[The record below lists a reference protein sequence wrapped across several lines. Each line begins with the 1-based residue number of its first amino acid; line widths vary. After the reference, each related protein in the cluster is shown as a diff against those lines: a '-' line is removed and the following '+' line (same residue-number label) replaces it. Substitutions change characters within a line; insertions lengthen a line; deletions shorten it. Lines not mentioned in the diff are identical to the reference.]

1 MNKLYAILL
10 CGIFAVSV
18 MRADEMITYS
28 NVGNLNYLE
37 LEQHRL
43 HHGIKPRSVHF
54 PLNLPYQ
61 QGLIFSDCAFNVYYL
76 PVPPDLNAK
85 EIKTWQQ
92 VGNINLQMVSFFFD
106 EAPFM
111 ADFRQTSWSRIG
123 GRYPMSKGELLTWQ
137 LKYTLEYCVDP
148 SSGITYVRVTVLNT
162 SDTALDAVV
171 RMLASKPK
179 EVTVFDYHYCP
190 YRWDNSR
197 FAQLIPAENI
207 PEVVSN
213 DGFIV
218 KLNDEFSYKPEDFNT
233 RFGCSRPYVAGPEM
247 QIREG
252 TNFVKFSRK
261 LDPGASASFTI
272 AIRFEGSNAQA
283 AAAGDFDAVCAGVAA
298 YWDRISGGT
307 VASFGSDSLTD
318 TFYAVQ
324 WNNLQLLLE
333 LESARLG
340 GRVCQ
345 PCQGGSSERFFVW
358 TWEAVEAMRPMIRL
372 GYFDAVKKVLDFI
385 FRLQDG
391 GFPPEGDFTSLAGAI
406 GTTGPRWANT
416 TGAAL
421 MLAVEYA
428 MISGDREFIREYT
441 PKIILAARWIL
452 GEVKA
457 TQKYNPD
464 GSKAVGFGVM
474 PVAVASDGDRGR
486 ILTMTD
492 VVSLQGVL
500 AAAKFLESINAPE
513 YAEIASGAEEYRQ
526 NLLAAI
532 ASLARGDG
540 YISRRIP
547 SDGENIALSF
557 ERAFGGGLAYLEVFD
572 PRDPVF
578 ASVIPY
584 TERTRFS
591 GRFCSPLFDRIHYI
605 GNTELQMFK
614 NYLKL
619 GEWKKALLAAGTFRS
634 CAMTPDLYL
643 LQERYSE
650 VSDVFTPW
658 QPNAS
663 NNGRYLELLISGL
676 YFEDRDDQFIL
687 AGGIAPAEFASGGE
701 FSLNPLHTVGGK
713 VQFSIKNGV
722 LSVKRDNAFVKGT
735 RFRLPE
741 YFRFEPD
748 GNFIKALPDNTFEL
762 LQDANEFSGRITLH
776 NLF

>member
-1 MNKLYAILL
+1 MIMNKLCAILAM
-10 CGIFAVSV
+10 GIGMISGI
-18 MRADEMITYS
+18 RADEMITYS
-28 NVGNLNYLE
+28 NVSNLNYLE
-37 LEQHRL
+37 FEQYRL
-43 HHGIKPRSVHF
+43 HHGIKPLSVHF
-54 PLNLPYQ
+54 PLNLPYHK
-61 QGLIFSDCAFNVYYL
+61 GLIFSDCAFNVYYL
-76 PVPPDLNAK
+76 PVPPDLNAR
-85 EIKTWQQ
+85 EVKTWQQ
-92 VGNINLQMVSFFFD
+92 VGSINLQMVSFFFG

-111 ADFRQTSWSRIG
+111 ADFRQTSWSRIN
-123 GRYPMSKGELLTWQ
+123 GRYPMSKGELLAWQ

-148 SSGITYVRVTVLNT
+148 ASGITYVRTTVTNN
-162 SDTALDAVV
+162 SDTRQDAVV
-171 RMLASKPK
+171 RLLASIPR
-179 EVTVFDYHYCP
+179 ETAIFDYHYCP
-190 YRWDNSR
+190 YRWDNRR
-197 FAQLIPAENI
+197 FEQLIPAENL
-207 PEVVSN
+207 PEIVSN
-213 DGFIV
+213 EGFLV
-218 KLNDEFSYKPEDFNT
+218 KINDEFSYKPEDFNT
-233 RFGCSRPYVAGPEM
+233 HFGCSRPYVAAPEM
-247 QIREG
+247 QILNG
-252 TNFVKFSRK
+252 KNFVKFSRQ
-261 LDPGASASFTI
+261 LAPGESASFTI
-272 AIRFEGSNAQA
+272 AIRFDGVKAVPTAN
-283 AAAGDFDAVCAGVAA
+283 DFEAVCAGAMD
-298 YWDRISGGT
+298 YWDRIHGGS
-307 VASFGSDSLTD
+307 VARLGSDRLTD
-318 TFYAVQ
+318 SFYAVQ
-324 WNNLQLLLE
+324 WNTLQLLLE
-333 LESARLG
+333 LESRNLG
-340 GRVCQ
+340 GVVCQ

-358 TWEAVEAMRPMIRL
+358 TWEAVAAMRPMIKL

-385 FRLQDG
+385 FRLQNG
-391 GFPPEGDFTSLAGAI
+391 GFPPEGEFTSLHGAI

-421 MLAVEYA
+421 LLATEYA

-452 GEVKA
+452 GEVRA

-500 AAAKFLESINAPE
+500 ATAEFLAVINAPE
-513 YAEIASGAEEYRQ
+513 YAEIAAGAEEYRQ
-526 NLLAAI
+526 NLLAA
-532 ASLARGDG
+532 ASSLNRGDG

-547 SDGENIALSF
+547 SAGENIAPSF
-557 ERAFGGGLAYLEVFD
+557 ERAFGAVWYLDVFD
-572 PRDPVF
+572 PRDPEF
-578 ASVIPY
+578 IQVIPY
-584 TERTRFS
+584 AEKNTFT
-591 GRFCSPLFDRIHYI
+591 GRFCSPLFDRIYYI
-605 GNTELQMFK
+605 GNTELQMFH

-663 NNGRYLELLISGL
+663 NNGRYLDLLISGL
-676 YFEDRDDQFIL
+676 YFEDRNNQFIL

-722 LSVKRDNAFVKGT
+722 LSVKRDNAFVKGSK
-735 RFRLPE
+735 FRLPE

-748 GNFIKALPDNTFEL
+748 GNFIKVLPDNTFEL
-762 LQDANEFSGRITLH
+762 LQDVNGFSGRISLQ

>member
-1 MNKLYAILL
+1 
-10 CGIFAVSV
+10 
-18 MRADEMITYS
+18 MIGFD
-28 NVGNLNYLE
+28 NVENLNYLE
-37 LEQHRL
+37 LEQYRL
-43 HHGIKPRSVHF
+43 HHGVKPRSIHF
-54 PLNLPYQ
+54 PLNLPYRQ
-61 QGLIFSDCAFNVYYL
+61 ALVFNDCAFNVYSL

-92 VGNINLQMVSFFFD
+92 VRDIRLQMVSFFFGR
-106 EAPFM
+106 EPFIP
-111 ADFRQTSWSRIG
+111 DFRQSVWSRID
-123 GRYPMSKGELLTWQ
+123 GRYPMSRGELSAWQ
-137 LKYTLEYCVDP
+137 LKYTLEYCTDP
-148 SSGITYVRVTVLNT
+148 ASGITYVRVTVSNE
-162 SDTALDAVV
+162 SDTALDGVV
-171 RMLASKPK
+171 RLLASEPK
-179 EVTVFDYHYCP
+179 ETGIFDYHYCP
-190 YRWDNSR
+190 FRWDNRRLDKLTVSDK
-197 FAQLIPAENI
+197 L
-207 PEVVSN
+207 PEIAAN
-213 DGFIV
+213 DGFAV
-218 KLNDEFSYKPEDFNT
+218 DMNDSFSFKVEDFNT
-233 RFGCSRPYVAGPEM
+233 RFGCSRPYVATPEM
-247 QIREG
+247 LVLKGERFI
-252 TNFVKFSRK
+252 KFSRE
-261 LDPGASASFTI
+261 LAPGESASFTI
-272 AIRFEGSNAQA
+272 AIRFDGSTDA
-283 AAAGDFDAVCAGVAA
+283 AVKDDFDAVCADAKA
-298 YWDRISGGT
+298 YWDGISGGT
-307 VASFGSDSLTD
+307 SAALGSDGVTD
-318 TFYAVQ
+318 SFYAVQ

-333 LESARLG
+333 VDSIRLG

-358 TWEAVEAMRPMIRL
+358 TWEAVESMRPMIKL
-372 GYFDAVKKVLDFI
+372 GYFEAVKKVLDFI
-385 FRLQDG
+385 FRLQNG
-391 GFPPEGDFTSLAGAI
+391 GYPPEGEFTSLHGAI

-421 MLAVEYA
+421 QLAAEYA
-428 MISGDREFIREYT
+428 MCSNDQEFIREYT
-441 PKIILAARWIL
+441 PKILLAARWIL

-513 YAEIASGAEEYRQ
+513 YAEIAAGAEEYRR
-526 NLLAAI
+526 NLLAAVT
-532 ASLARGDG
+532 ALSRGDG

-547 SDGENIALSF
+547 SAGENIAASF
-557 ERAFGGGLAYLEVFD
+557 EKAFGAVWYLDVFD
-572 PRDPVF
+572 PRDPGFTQVVPYAETHSF
-578 ASVIPY
+578 A
-584 TERTRFS
+584 
-591 GRFCSPLFDRIHYI
+591 GRFCSPLFDRIYYI

-687 AGGIAPAEFASGGE
+687 AGGIAPAEFASGRE
-701 FSLNPLHTVGGK
+701 FTLDPLHTTGGK
-713 VQFSIKNGV
+713 VQFSIKDGI
-722 LSVKRDNAFVKGT
+722 LSLKRDRAFVKGS
-735 RFRLPE
+735 RLRLPE
-741 YFRFEPD
+741 YFRFVPD
-748 GNFIKALPDNTFEL
+748 GNALKILPDNTFEV
-762 LQDANEFSGRITLH
+762 LQDINAFTGKITLQ